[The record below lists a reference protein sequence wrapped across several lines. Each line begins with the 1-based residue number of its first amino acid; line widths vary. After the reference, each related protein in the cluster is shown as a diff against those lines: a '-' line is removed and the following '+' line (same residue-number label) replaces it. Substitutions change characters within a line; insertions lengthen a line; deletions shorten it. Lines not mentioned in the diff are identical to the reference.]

1 MKIPQARHLFLRLAL
16 ALFFASALS
25 PCALAGTMGIE
36 VVVVVDSSGS
46 MKKSDPQT
54 LRIPAAK
61 LFFSLL
67 GAEDSSALISF
78 SGDGKTLLDLTPLTS
93 DAART
98 KLLRAADKITSNGK
112 HTNLHA
118 ALTRAHELLAK
129 HPNKDK
135 PRYIVLM
142 SDGQMDS
149 GDTQRDAALT
159 TSLRDEL
166 LPALKKDAI
175 EVHTIAFT
183 NSSDAELLRTIAH
196 DTAGL
201 ARLALTDA
209 ELHTVFSEIFERSKK
224 PDMLPIENGEFLV
237 DAAIDEVTIV
247 ASKEDAQVQI
257 ELQAPDA
264 SRVSEQSKDPKI
276 RWLTTPRFDMIT
288 LPQPKTGKWKILS
301 SHGTNKAYVVTQLK
315 LASDINHHEKETN
328 KNYIMHAWLA
338 QNDTLISE
346 RAVLDAT
353 KIRAEISQPDG
364 NIMHVEFHDDGTAN
378 DTAAN
383 DGTYTGEF
391 VLRLGGPHELRLQ
404 AKSVTFDR
412 TASYPFDVFAPP
424 PATPP
429 KPAPKQPIELPPP
442 VAAIALEH
450 ETPHAVT
457 APLPVPEPE
466 PDDTLN
472 VWGLLGIFTLFNLFI
487 GMVVVLVIMIKKQ
500 LRAKSAGKKSA

>member
-1 MKIPQARHLFLRLAL
+1 MKIPQARCRFVHVAL
-16 ALFFASALS
+16 ALLIASTLT
-25 PCALAGTMGIE
+25 PCVLAGTTGID

-46 MKKSDPQT
+46 MKRSDPQT
-54 LRIPAAK
+54 LRIPATK

-78 SGDGKTLLDLTPLTS
+78 SADGKTLLDLTPLTS

-98 KLLRAADKITSNGK
+98 TLLRAADHITSNGM
-112 HTNLHA
+112 HTNLYA
-118 ALTRAHELLAK
+118 ALTRAHELLVK
-129 HPNKDK
+129 HPSSGK

-142 SDGQMDS
+142 SDGKMDS

-159 TSLRDEL
+159 TSLRDKL

-175 EVHTIAFT
+175 QVHTIAFT

-201 ARLALTDA
+201 AKLALTDA
-209 ELHTVFSEIFERSKK
+209 ELHTVFSDLFERSKK

-237 DAAIDEVTIV
+237 DAAVDEVTIV

-257 ELQAPDA
+257 ELQAPDE
-264 SRVSEQSKDPKI
+264 SRLSDHNKNPNT
-276 RWLTTPRFDMIT
+276 RWLTTPRFDIIT

-301 SHGTNKAYVVTQLK
+301 SHGTNKAYIVTQLK
-315 LASDINHHEKETN
+315 LASDFDHHEKVIN
-328 KNYIMHAWLA
+328 KNYVMHAWLA
-338 QNDTLISE
+338 QNDTVISE

-364 NIMHVEFHDDGTAN
+364 STLDVEFRDDGKAN
-378 DTAAN
+378 DATAH
-383 DGTYTGEF
+383 DGTYTGE
-391 VLRLGGPHELRLQ
+391 LMLQLNGPHELRLQ

-412 TASYPFDVFAPP
+412 TVSYPFDVLAPP
-424 PATPP
+424 LTVQPMPEK
-429 KPAPKQPIELPPP
+429 KPLIELPPP
-442 VAAIALEH
+442 VVAIAPEH
-450 ETPHAVT
+450 ETPHATIALVLV
-457 APLPVPEPE
+457 AE

-472 VWGLLGIFTLFNLFI
+472 VWVLLGLFALFNIFI
-487 GMVVVLVIMIKKQ
+487 GMVVVLVILIRKQ
-500 LRAKSAGKKSA
+500 LRAKKAGKKSA